1 MTLIR
6 KTLTA
11 LATTCALVAATGA
24 AQAGSYTPV
33 PVEPPVYTPEA
44 PARFNWTGAYAG
56 LGLAYGRARHTLTAG
71 GAPNAFPDGRGG
83 MASVLLGYNWQ
94 GAGALVVGGEL
105 MLSAG
110 RMNGS
115 GPCPNPLS
123 VCTSSVGNLAAARLR
138 LGVAQDRTL
147 VFMTAGL
154 ASASVR
160 YTATSA
166 LISVADSARVNGWT
180 VGLGV
185 EHAMAN
191 GWNLRGDLEHY
202 RFRAANYTFPGEPFT
217 ARARANVVRLSLV
230 RRF

>member
-1 MTLIR
+1 MPLFR
-6 KTLTA
+6 SSLMA
-11 LATTCALVAATGA
+11 LALVAAGGA

-33 PVEPPVYTPEA
+33 PVEPPVYAPEV
-44 PARFNWTGAYAG
+44 PARFNWTGAYVG
-56 LGLAYGRARHTLTAG
+56 VGIGYGRATHFTFPP
-71 GAPNAFPDGRGG
+71 APADAFPVSRGATG
-83 MASVLLGYNWQ
+83 SLLLGYNWQ
-94 GAGALVVGGEL
+94 GAGSLVVGGEV

-115 GPCPNPLS
+115 AACPNPIS
-123 VCTSSVGNLAAARLR
+123 VCTSSVNNLAAARLR

-147 VFMTAGL
+147 VFLTAGV

-160 YTATSA
+160 YTATSPV
-166 LISVADSARVNGWT
+166 ISAATSARVNGWT

-202 RFRAANYTFPGEPFT
+202 RFRAANYAFPGEPFRT
-217 ARARANVVRLSLV
+217 QTRANVVRLSLV